1 MDDLVTRRMSTADL
15 DEVMEIEEASFT
27 SPWSLASFM
36 HELLQNPRALYLVA
50 TSGGRVVGYAGLWLI
65 IDEGHITNIAVH
77 PDYRRTGVAQRLIA
91 TLAEIGCSQGI
102 KRFTLEVRVSNT
114 PAQTLYNRIGFKP
127 AGIRKGYYLD
137 NHEDALIMWWD
148 PAESDVFEPSV

>member
-1 MDDLVTRRMSTADL
+1 MDDLVIRRMSTADL
-15 DEVMEIEEASFT
+15 DEVMKIEETSFT

-50 TSGGRVVGYAGLWLI
+50 IRGGRVVGYAGLWMI

-77 PDYRRTGVAQRLIA
+77 PDHRRTGVAQKLIA
-91 TLAEIGCSQGI
+91 RLAETGCSHGI

-114 PAQTLYNRIGFKP
+114 PAQTLYDRIGFKP
-127 AGIRKGYYLD
+127 AGVRKGYYLD

-148 PAESDVFEPSV
+148 PAEAGTVEPSI